1 VVTLLQTLAVTR
13 RILLELLRSRRILVL
28 WAVFPALMLVLFGLI
43 YAGQADPAAAFA
55 RTAPKILVGAALFFS
70 CLGGPVAT
78 LVAERENGTLR
89 RLLLSRL
96 SGASYFL
103 GVVGAF
109 VVVGAAQSLV
119 VCGIAAA
126 FGARFLGSC
135 AAGALIVLLSI
146 AAYCGL
152 GFCFGTFFARR
163 TEDVNGPIAAFGVPL
178 LVLGG
183 TFFPIEI
190 LPASLLAV
198 AQFNPVFHMNA
209 ALVQVT
215 LGAPLVA
222 LAGHITVLAAF
233 AGGAV
238 ALGVASYRHLL
249 RTEQNA

>member
-1 VVTLLQTLAVTR
+1 VSR
-13 RILLELLRSRRILVL
+13 RVLLELARSRRILVL

-43 YAGQADPAAAFA
+43 YAGKGDAGAAFA

-89 RLLLSRL
+89 RLLMSRL
-96 SGASYFL
+96 AGSSYFL

-109 VVVGAAQSLV
+109 VIVGLAQSLV

-126 FGARFLGSC
+126 FGAQFLGSWV
-135 AAGALIVLLSI
+135 AGAVIVLLSI

-190 LPASLLAV
+190 LPPSLLTI
-198 AQFNPVFHMNA
+198 AQFDPVFHMNA

-215 LGAPLVA
+215 LGAPLGDVSQ
-222 LAGHITVLAAF
+222 HIAVLAAC
-233 AGGAV
+233 AGGSV
-238 ALGVASYRHLL
+238 VVGVASYRHLL
-249 RTEQNA
+249 RTEQSA